1 MVGDLTHNA
10 CPYLRPKL
18 VNVSADL
25 PPPGPWFGAYFLLER
40 CSAGPLI
47 GVLQIMSKHNVK
59 MEATEQEQ
67 QMVEVV
73 RAHKAGADFRLLVE
87 RQDGA
92 WDVTLSIEPHDELN
106 TSRGTGLTFNDAWGN
121 MAPLWA

>member
-1 MVGDLTHNA
+1 
-10 CPYLRPKL
+10 
-18 VNVSADL
+18 
-25 PPPGPWFGAYFLLER
+25 
-40 CSAGPLI
+40 
-47 GVLQIMSKHNVK
+47 MSKHNVK
-59 MEATEQEQ
+59 METTEQEQ

-73 RAHKAGADFRLLVE
+73 REHNAHADFRLLVV

-106 TSRGTGLTFNDAWGN
+106 TSRGTGATFNDAWGN